1 MAKATLLLEFKA
13 TQGELLVQMVL
24 WRLPRPTKDR
34 PHGLKYRLYLG
45 RAGQTLVRYDNE
57 AGKGNHRHI
66 GSDEVQTPYDFS
78 SLEQLLND
86 FREECA
92 QFGWRWTE

>member
-1 MAKATLLLEFKA
+1 MAKATLLLDFKSA
-13 TQGELLVQMVL
+13 QGELLVQIAL
-24 WRLPRPTKDR
+24 WQLPRPTKDR

-57 AGKGNHRHI
+57 IGKGNHRHV
-66 GSDEVQTPYDFS
+66 GPDEVQARYGFS

-86 FREECA
+86 FRADCE
-92 QFGWRWTE
+92 QFGWRWSE